1 MRWLPNSLLART
13 IIVLLVAMI
22 ASQLVSLSL
31 FRYYSREPRVQL
43 AAIGFVNQL
52 RTIRAALEVL
62 PPEQHREFVQKLRE
76 EKSVRVFRMRD
87 EEPMELAP
95 DLPILRVAREKLKE
109 EFGTDADL
117 FVRTRPQK
125 PDAPPIIITRLPV
138 GQANFYV
145 VFPRARIVEQDFTWA
160 WLGWGVFGG
169 LLALLGA
176 ALVMWRVNRPLKALA
191 SAARDLG
198 QGKSPA
204 PLDEIG
210 PSEVRAVSAAFNQM
224 RHDLQ
229 RLDRERATFLAGV
242 SHDLRTP
249 LSRLRLAVEM
259 LPADQAT
266 RADIEN
272 DIEDINGV
280 IGQFMD
286 FARDESTEPM
296 ERVDVVRLV
305 EDVVARAARGGATI
319 QLHALKALVTTLR
332 PMAIRRV
339 VTNLIDNAIKH
350 ATTPIDVEVKELA
363 SPGAAPPRWVLSVL
377 DRGPGIAPSEVER
390 LKQPFMRLDSSR
402 TGASGAGL
410 GLAIV
415 DRIVR
420 MHGGNFDLLPREGGG
435 TEARVTLP
443 TL

>member
-52 RTIRAALEVL
+52 KTIRAALEVL

-95 DLPILRVAREKLKE
+95 DLPVLRVAREKLKE
-109 EFGTDADL
+109 EFGADADL

-191 SAARDLG
+191 SAAHDLG

-266 RADIEN
+266 RADIEH

-305 EDVVARAARGGATI
+305 EEVVARATRTGATI
-319 QLHALKALVTTLR
+319 QLRAPKALVTTLR
-332 PMAIRRV
+332 PRAIRRV
-339 VTNLIDNAIKH
+339 VTNLIDNAVKH
-350 ATTPIDVEVKELA
+350 ATTAIDVEIKETTT
-363 SPGAAPPRWVLSVL
+363 PGNSSPRWTLSVL

>member
-52 RTIRAALEVL
+52 KTIRAALEVL

-95 DLPILRVAREKLKE
+95 DLPVLRAARERLKE
-109 EFGTDADL
+109 EFGAEADL

-160 WLGWGVFGG
+160 WLGWGVFGA

-191 SAARDLG
+191 AAAHDLG

-210 PSEVRAVSAAFNQM
+210 PSEVRAVSTAFNQM
-224 RHDLQ
+224 QQDLQ

-266 RADIEN
+266 RADIEQ

-305 EDVVARAARGGATI
+305 EDVVARATRGGATI
-319 QLHALKALVTTLR
+319 QLRAPKALVATLR

-350 ATTPIDVEVKELA
+350 AASPIDVEISEA
-363 SPGAAPPRWVLSVL
+363 SSTGAEPPSWVISVL

-420 MHGGNFDLLPREGGG
+420 MHRGRFDLLPRDGGG
-435 TEARVTLP
+435 TEARITLP